1 MGKIQ
6 FQNVNKVYP
15 NGFHAIHDFNLDVDD
30 GEFIVFVGPS
40 GCGKSTVLRMLAG
53 LEEITSG
60 QLLLDGKVIN
70 NRPPVERDIAIVF
83 QDYALYGN
91 LSVYDNVGI
100 SMKVQHQKDTAIY
113 DKVQQAAATV
123 DIQQYLNRLPGQLSG
138 GQKQRVALAR
148 SIIRHPKAFL
158 MDEPLSNLDAKLR
171 LEMRYELQR
180 LHVET
185 GSTFVYVTH
194 DQMEAMTLATKICL
208 IENGVLQQY
217 DAPLDVY
224 AKPNN
229 VFVADF
235 VGNPAINFIDASG
248 AQQSDGTLTLSALD
262 GMQLSFRPKEP
273 LDVAAWYERADAE
286 DKARR
291 DAENARALDK
301 KSVEKGNKDVLFRYH
316 VARVNETEDFGDEA
330 ALTDGDFVL
339 GVRPEFLRL
348 SDSGAIEGEIY
359 SAMPTGMESTIK
371 VRIGDFLLTGV
382 VFGSSLFTI
391 GAQVPVSVS
400 GEDIMLFDRK
410 SGRCIAFGSLSF

>member
-60 QLLLDGKVIN
+60 KLLLDGKVIN

-171 LEMRYELQR
+171 NSTRIEIVKLQR
-180 LHVET
+180 SLKVT
-185 GSTFVYVTH
+185 TIYVTH
-194 DQMEAMTLATKICL
+194 DQTEAMTMADRMVVMKEGVVQQVGTPREIYGLPVNMFVAGFIGSPQINFIRGKLEGETFVCGENRLRLAPWAAHKLEAWSSKEVIL
-208 IENGVLQQY
+208 GLHPE
-217 DAPLDVY
+217 
-224 AKPNN
+224 
-229 VFVADF
+229 VFSLAEEAGDGTFKADF
-235 VGNPAINFIDASG
+235 VAKEFMGSHLIIHAQIQQQDVQCRID
-248 AQQSDGTLTLSALD
+248 DTSAC
-262 GMQLSFRPKEP
+262 
-273 LDVAAWYERADAE
+273 
-286 DKARR
+286 
-291 DAENARALDK
+291 
-301 KSVEKGNKDVLFRYH
+301 
-316 VARVNETEDFGDEA
+316 FG
-330 ALTDGDFVL
+330 G
-339 GVRPEFLRL
+339 RL
-348 SDSGAIEGEIY
+348 
-359 SAMPTGMESTIK
+359 
-371 VRIGDFLLTGV
+371 
-382 VFGSSLFTI
+382 
-391 GAQVPVSVS
+391 
-400 GEDIMLFDRK
+400 
-410 SGRCIAFGSLSF
+410 